1 MGRFFHCNTG
11 TFTKNKLSLPCFV
24 SGSNN
29 YEILKACNRNLTG
42 KATPVY
48 LEKIN
53 LEVTVGL
60 KFCCSEFDHINRA
73 YYKFCI
79 SLLGL
84 SLQALGNI

>member
-1 MGRFFHCNTG
+1 M
-11 TFTKNKLSLPCFV
+11 
-24 SGSNN
+24 
-29 YEILKACNRNLTG
+29 G

-48 LEKIN
+48 LGKIN